1 MANVT
6 APSSNWSVDRETG
19 HVDVLTLWIVAAD
32 GFICVSGLVGNALVI
47 YVISRASF
55 KSNTTSPVGLHGRR
69 TLGVTNWPTSQVL
82 SGSNWSRSSP
92 KPRRLTELSMVWV
105 DPWVGLGW
113 VEIFQLL
120 VDWVGLGPLQQK
132 Y

>member
-55 KSNTTSPVGLHGRR
+55 KSKTATTNAFILNLSVTDTLFLLGLPMIM
-69 TLGVTNWPTSQVL
+69 TTAVALGYRPSI
-82 SGSNWSRSSP
+82 P
-92 KPRRLTELSMVWV
+92 KVRW
-105 DPWVGLGW
+105 G
-113 VEIFQLL
+113 
-120 VDWVGLGPLQQK
+120 
-132 Y
+132 